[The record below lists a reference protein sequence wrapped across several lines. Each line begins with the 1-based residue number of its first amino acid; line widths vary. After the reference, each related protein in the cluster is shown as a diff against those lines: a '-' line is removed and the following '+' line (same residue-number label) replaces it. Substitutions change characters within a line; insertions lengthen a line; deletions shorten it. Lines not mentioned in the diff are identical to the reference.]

1 MEWKL
6 ALSAEP
12 HRWTKVTA
20 RSGPPGCNGTLGIEP
35 VLDRLQDECTHR
47 CQDDTICNIMTA
59 MPKTDKTLTRMR
71 NNPRDWRI
79 ESLETVAARFG
90 ITVRKPAGSHVV
102 FQHDASVISV
112 TVPAHRPIKPVY
124 VKQFLALIDDV
135 RS

>member
-1 MEWKL
+1 
-6 ALSAEP
+6 
-12 HRWTKVTA
+12 
-20 RSGPPGCNGTLGIEP
+20 
-35 VLDRLQDECTHR
+35 
-47 CQDDTICNIMTA
+47 MTA
-59 MPKTDKTLTRMR
+59 MPKTDKILARMR

-79 ESLETVAARFG
+79 ESLEAVAARFG